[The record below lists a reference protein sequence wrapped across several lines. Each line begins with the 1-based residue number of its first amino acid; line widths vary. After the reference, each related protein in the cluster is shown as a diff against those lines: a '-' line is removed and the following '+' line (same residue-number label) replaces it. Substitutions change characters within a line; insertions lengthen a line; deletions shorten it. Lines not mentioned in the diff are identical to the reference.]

1 MGHGALIRPR
11 PNLFLSSSRF
21 RTAARSAWRKAGS
34 GRALSLGTRIFT
46 KACVVIWQTQE
57 DGMESGSG
65 CGGGGG
71 RGGGGAPVPAA
82 VGQPGPASCVSA
94 RGSTGG
100 LGPGG
105 VIRAAR
111 ALDGVF
117 LSYTVSVVESRVSSA
132 HPRRVPRSASHERR
146 DEVPP
151 QCVPHPPT
159 TRGVDATRR
168 AAGWRRGHPP
178 GAFIPSCLRSSP
190 RGRGCRR

>member
-34 GRALSLGTRIFT
+34 GRALSLGTRSDENLHEGVRRNL
-46 KACVVIWQTQE
+46 ADPE

-82 VGQPGPASCVSA
+82 VGQPGPASRVSA

-105 VIRAAR
+105 VFVRCAR
-111 ALDGVF
+111 YQMGF
-117 LSYTVSVVESRVSSA
+117 
-132 HPRRVPRSASHERR
+132 
-146 DEVPP
+146 
-151 QCVPHPPT
+151 
-159 TRGVDATRR
+159 
-168 AAGWRRGHPP
+168 
-178 GAFIPSCLRSSP
+178 F
-190 RGRGCRR
+190 